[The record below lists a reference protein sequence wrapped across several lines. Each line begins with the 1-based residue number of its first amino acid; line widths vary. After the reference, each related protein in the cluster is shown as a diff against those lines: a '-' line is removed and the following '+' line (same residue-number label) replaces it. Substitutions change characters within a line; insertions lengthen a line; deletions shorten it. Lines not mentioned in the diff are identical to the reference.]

1 MSQHLQ
7 EFTNSMAKLEDI
19 NRLVQTSVSQ
29 KQAFSNNLVGKL
41 KDINGKIQ
49 VLAGQIN
56 QLKATLDGLQGK
68 VTTNGSAI
76 NEKNTQIGQL
86 NQTII
91 QLNAEKQQM
100 SEQLH
105 AIQEQTITEKA
116 ALQQKIDVDEAKIRT
131 LMESQ
136 TALQTQAN
144 ALTDELANKG
154 DVQALHSR
162 EIQQETQKFQEQLEA
177 QSQVN
182 IQKMNEL
189 TNEITVR
196 DNKLNDLQQQL
207 QEKTNEVTAHAQ
219 NINTI
224 QGQTASQIEA
234 LNQQIV
240 DLRTENEDLIQR
252 IIAATR
258 AINMATASLET
269 LSNSSPNP
277 QEIEQLFGMI
287 EQSIK
292 DISNSLQSGTNNKV
306 QINPN
311 QIIEIR
317 DSGTSN
323 PSQLT
328 YNTLITELTRKA
340 SESGNVE
347 KYKNAKIQI
356 LNATSPEAIP
366 TILSNSNIQYKNGKI
381 MGGKRPIYKR
391 TQRTK
396 KNKRIKLQK
405 GGYTYKGN
413 TKRRRISTG
422 SF

>member
-1 MSQHLQ
+1 
-7 EFTNSMAKLEDI
+7 
-19 NRLVQTSVSQ
+19 
-29 KQAFSNNLVGKL
+29 
-41 KDINGKIQ
+41 
-49 VLAGQIN
+49 
-56 QLKATLDGLQGK
+56 
-68 VTTNGSAI
+68 
-76 NEKNTQIGQL
+76 
-86 NQTII
+86 
-91 QLNAEKQQM
+91 
-100 SEQLH
+100 
-105 AIQEQTITEKA
+105 
-116 ALQQKIDVDEAKIRT
+116 
-131 LMESQ
+131 
-136 TALQTQAN
+136 
-144 ALTDELANKG
+144 
-154 DVQALHSR
+154 
-162 EIQQETQKFQEQLEA
+162 
-177 QSQVN
+177 
-182 IQKMNEL
+182 MNEL

-317 DSGTSN
+317 DIGTSN

-413 TKRRRISTG
+413 TKRRSISTG

>member
-19 NRLVQTSVSQ
+19 NRLVQSSVEQ

-41 KDINGKIQ
+41 KDINGKIK

-56 QLKATLDGLQGK
+56 QLKDTLDGLQGK

-105 AIQEQTITEKA
+105 AIQEQTINEKA
-116 ALQQKIDVDEAKIRT
+116 ALQQKIDADEAQIRT

-154 DVQALHSR
+154 DVQALHSK
-162 EIQQETQKFQEQLEA
+162 EIQQQTQKFQEQLEA

-196 DNKLNDLQQQL
+196 DNKLNDLQKEL
-207 QEKTNEVTAHAQ
+207 EDKTNEVTAHAQ
-219 NINTI
+219 NINTV

-240 DLRTENEDLIQR
+240 DLKTENNDLIER

-258 AINMATASLET
+258 SINMATASLET

-277 QEIEQLFGMI
+277 QEIDQLFGMI

-306 QINPN
+306 QINPE
-311 QIIEIR
+311 QRIQVTDI
-317 DSGTSN
+317 GTSN
-323 PSQLT
+323 PSQLK
-328 YNTLITELTRKA
+328 YSTLITELTRKA

-347 KYKNAKIQI
+347 KYKTAKNEVLQ
-356 LNATSPEAIP
+356 AASHEEIP
-366 TILSNSNIQYKNGKI
+366 AILSNYNIQYKNGKI

-405 GGYTYKGN
+405 GGYIYKGN
-413 TKRRRISTG
+413 TKRRSISTG